1 MSLFKPDGAPLHNS
15 IELDA
20 DDIESIYNIE
30 EVSPLISKLRNLQ
43 AELGTKD
50 ELYGN
55 EEEEECAMRRFEK
68 KKAKRVHDTQMRAA
82 IRKASREAKK
92 REDYRRTREDSGNPW
107 INRARELDAFGNFRE
122 ADEWGYAE
130 LFEINSLEMMKKK
143 IQSGGV

>member
-68 KKAKRVHDTQMRAA
+68 KKAKR
-82 IRKASREAKK
+82 EA
-92 REDYRRTREDSGNPW
+92 
-107 INRARELDAFGNFRE
+107 
-122 ADEWGYAE
+122 
-130 LFEINSLEMMKKK
+130 
-143 IQSGGV
+143 

>member
-68 KKAKRVHDTQMRAA
+68 KRLKEYT
-82 IRKASREAKK
+82 
-92 REDYRRTREDSGNPW
+92 
-107 INRARELDAFGNFRE
+107 
-122 ADEWGYAE
+122 
-130 LFEINSLEMMKKK
+130 
-143 IQSGGV
+143 IQSCEPLLEKHREKQRSEKTIGEPERIVAILGLIGQEN